1 MITGS
6 QGRANPEAAGSSGG
20 DRVSRRQRWM
30 AALAR
35 ASASRLEDALTRLA
49 EAPIPQMLR
58 PPEIGTIMVQ
68 ARAGG
73 TGGCFHLGEMTV
85 TRCAVLVH
93 AADGAAL
100 VGQGYVA
107 GRDKRHAELAA
118 VFDAM
123 LQDPAR
129 HDALERD
136 VIGPL
141 VEAEA
146 DRRRR
151 VLAQAAATRVDFF
164 TLARGD

>member
-6 QGRANPEAAGSSGG
+6 DNHADPQATGPSSG
-20 DRVSRRQRWM
+20 DMVSRRQRWM

-35 ASASRLEDALTRLA
+35 APVSRLEDALTGLVDV
-49 EAPIPQMLR
+49 PIPQMLR
-58 PPEIGTIMVQ
+58 SPEIGTIMVQ

-73 TGGCFHLGEMTV
+73 TGGRFHLGEMAV
-85 TRCAVLVH
+85 SRCAVLVR
-93 AADGAAL
+93 AADGSAL
-100 VGQGYVA
+100 VGHGYVA

-141 VEAEA
+141 LEAEA

-164 TLARGD
+164 TMVRGD